1 MPHGYPPTIQREDI
15 GMSDVGGPGRIV
27 RQHDPEDRS
36 SDDPGVIPAAAAPSR
51 ALLDGVDE
59 LLDEID
65 GVLEENA
72 EEFVRG
78 YVQKG
83 GQ

>member
-1 MPHGYPPTIQREDI
+1 
-15 GMSDVGGPGRIV
+15 MSDVGGMGQGSRE
-27 RQHDPEDRS
+27 RRPES
-36 SDDPGVIPAAAAPSR
+36 GQPDDLLVPAAAAATTSPR
-51 ALLDGVDE
+51 AMLEGVDE

>member
-1 MPHGYPPTIQREDI
+1 MAAKETSPQKKTTRQAEETEDVQPVTTPEARERHEKL
-15 GMSDVGGPGRIV
+15 SEDV
-27 RQHDPEDRS
+27 
-36 SDDPGVIPAAAAPSR
+36 DD
-51 ALLDGVDE
+51 

-72 EEFVRG
+72 EEFVRA